1 MSEYTIRSLKDF
13 HRVPADRLHDCLA
26 EFEESVKL
34 MNLMMETMD
43 LPLDKAGIEYFT
55 WKDDGKKDIA
65 QSFKFGEDV
74 IRLDVKERED

>member
-13 HRVPADRLHDCLA
+13 HRIPADRLHDCLA

-34 MNLMMETMD
+34 MSLMMETMD
-43 LPLDKAGIEYFT
+43 LPLEKAGIEYFV